1 MGNITDIL
9 NNCSPTW
16 FEFVNE
22 TVRLGIEAA
31 SESYSKPKDQHKR
44 EGSIAGFE
52 ACRDKD
58 IAGLAELLKEAREKV
73 RQSFRDNDDTERYWY
88 LNCYQAE
95 VEWTCNVMSNLLRM
109 AGAPE
114 KQMIVPPTYR
124 GMRTAA
130 RVVANVLGEKTT

>member
-9 NNCSPTW
+9 NDCSPAW
-16 FEFVNE
+16 FDFLNE
-22 TVRLGIEAA
+22 TIRLGIEAA
-31 SESYSKPKDQHKR
+31 SKSYSKPRDQHKR

-52 ACRDKD
+52 ACREKGPAD
-58 IAGLAELLKEAREKV
+58 LAELLKEARGKV

-95 VEWTCNVMSNLLRM
+95 VEWTCNVMSNLLSM

-124 GMRTAA
+124 GMMTAA
-130 RVVANVLGEKTT
+130 RVVANVRGEKA